1 MDIGDSASGVFES
14 FLARQSGLPPP
25 RLAFLDDKGGNPP
38 KQSMWHRLG
47 LRKLWQ
53 GRDDRDTSAGESQ
66 DEISPRHS
74 SDNARTKQDN
84 LTRRLSRKV
93 GVGLPRN
100 TPFKRQSSD
109 LDRLAPREPDHRRA
123 LSADRRP
130 LTSQRSRSP
139 PLAVGPRQSAPE
151 VQWLGPAPTT
161 TVDDAPE
168 PESENDADEINDI
181 SENSIPY
188 PEMTT
193 DTFDAP
199 EEDVGDDHTI
209 DLDMELEQRWILNLS
224 MHFRDGSER
233 EKFFVTYAETPNRWR
248 RVTISCDYHNAPPYS
263 LELELKELRYQRD
276 KCARI
281 YESIR
286 ESLLAIQF
294 YEGVTNLRLETSDG
308 RLHVHVTEDV
318 NETIPYP
325 PISSIRHLVNA
336 PIIPEDSLHFESHLS
351 GFVYKINLDGRFYI
365 KKEIPGP
372 DTVDEFLYEI
382 NALHALQDRP
392 SVIQVEGIVIDDWRG
407 VVKGLLISYA
417 EKGALVDILYEQRGR
432 TSFARRERWAKQ
444 IVQGLCEIHES
455 GYVQGDFTLANI
467 VVDADDNAKIID
479 INRRGCPVGWEP
491 PEIAAKIESNQRIS
505 MYIGVKTDLFQ
516 LGMTLWALAMEED
529 EPERQPRPLRLG
541 DDPKIPDYYRRIV
554 DICLSPTPRHRLS
567 AKELLS
573 MFPPLPEARVATPVQ
588 ALGTI
593 ANDPRHMP
601 IRSNWPQSQP
611 AGLGLTSPGGMMQQ
625 DDHYYPQKEYSEH
638 SYDDL
643 QHPVFSETHDLVKRS
658 TITLSE
664 SNGDM
669 GFPSKPSSSSTL
681 NHDEPHSHDEY
692 MDFSPHFNDPSL
704 PYLPSD
710 SQNPETIPVSQTRSM
725 DNGFYSHP
733 VEPPVFP
740 NEPIYLEN
748 PPMDNQQETTDKR
761 TYNDFR
767 DLLNSPPTAPPPKPP
782 VNTSIVESPKQE
794 ALSRPSPKSA
804 NDEGDLEKSALP
816 INPTLRDSGTSSG
829 SQEIPSSTIPSSTK
843 HPKRDGVDQPCAKAT
858 NDKDDPESSALPLKP
873 TFRDSLRDSGSFVG
887 LQCAPRSVKAS
898 PIEPPKQ
905 KDADLPSANVKT
917 NPEFTEPSP
926 SSSCL
931 SLSELPINPTFRS
944 SDTSIGA
951 PGTTSSL
958 NSLPVKPPR
967 KDNMDKPLAKATTY
981 IKPIPTTPSD
991 STSSQPVPISPINAT
1006 PVRSRPSLELPST
1019 PRSVKP
1025 SPTESPKQTQA
1036 SLPCASADIK
1046 PRFTEPPSTTSLA
1059 RSELPLSPTFRSSE
1073 ISLDTLSDP
1082 PSQGPS
1088 PIEPPKSE
1096 HANMPREND
1105 ITPTSPSTPPR
1116 FSSMH
1121 ISGLRHTGTSI
1132 GSLGTPFATSPSVV
1146 GIGLLRRPWEKPSA
1160 NNPDAKPASAI
1171 PSGSSSPLGDSQTLR
1186 KPESPISPAK
1196 TCPVEPQKVQPQK
1209 SEPLSQSSPKTADIK
1224 SASTMPLGSLSSLG
1238 NFQTSRKPES
1248 PISPVKTCPG
1258 EPQSS
1263 EPLGQSWSKTADI
1276 KPAQTNSL
1284 NSSSNLL
1291 GSKLPISPAH
1301 SDSKPSATYAEV
1313 EMARAVH
1320 GSPSS
1325 QAKPSISSQARFSS
1339 NRT

>member
-1 MDIGDSASGVFES
+1 MAISVSNS
-14 FLARQSGLPPP
+14 CSPT
-25 RLAFLDDKGGNPP
+25 RLALLDDKGVNPP

-53 GRDDRDTSAGESQ
+53 GRDDHRDTSAGESQ
-66 DEISPRHS
+66 DEISPRPS
-74 SDNARTKQDN
+74 SDNSRAKQDN

-93 GVGLPRN
+93 GVGLPRT

-130 LTSQRSRSP
+130 LSSQRSRSP
-139 PLAVGPRQSAPE
+139 PPTVNPRQSAPE

-161 TVDDAPE
+161 TVDDPLE
-168 PESENDADEINDI
+168 PQSETNDADEINDI
-181 SENSIPY
+181 SENSNPY
-188 PEMTT
+188 PGMTT
-193 DTFDAP
+193 DNFDTP
-199 EEDVGDDHTI
+199 EEQEDDHTI

-248 RVTISCDYHNAPPYS
+248 RVTISCDYHDAPPYS
-263 LELELKELRYQRD
+263 LERELKELRYQRD

-336 PIIPEDSLHFESHLS
+336 PVIPEDLLHFESHLS

-382 NALHALQDRP
+382 NALHALKDRP
-392 SVIQVEGIVIDDWRG
+392 SVIQVEGIVIDEWRG

-432 TSFARRERWAKQ
+432 TSFTRRERWAKQ

-541 DDPKIPDYYRRIV
+541 DDANIPDYYRRIV

-567 AKELLS
+567 AKDLLS
-573 MFPPLPEARVATPVQ
+573 MFPPLPEARVSPPVQ
-588 ALGTI
+588 SLGTI
-593 ANDPRHMP
+593 VNDARHLP
-601 IRSNWPQSQP
+601 ISNWAQHQP
-611 AGLGLTSPGGMMQQ
+611 AGLGLASPGGIKQQ
-625 DDHYYPQKEYSEH
+625 DDHHYPQKEFPEN
-638 SYDDL
+638 SYGDL
-643 QHPVFSETHDLVKRS
+643 QHPMFSETHDIVKRS
-658 TITLSE
+658 TITLAE
-664 SNGDM
+664 SHGDM

-681 NHDEPHSHDEY
+681 NHHEPHDHDEY
-692 MDFSPHFNDPSL
+692 MDFSRHFNDGSL
-704 PYLPSD
+704 PYVPSACQD
-710 SQNPETIPVSQTRSM
+710 PEATPVSQTRSM
-725 DNGFYSHP
+725 GNGFRDHQ
-733 VEPPVFP
+733 VESPAFP
-740 NEPIYLEN
+740 NEPVCLESASTN
-748 PPMDNQQETTDKR
+748 NQRGEPICNDSRALLGSAITTPS
-761 TYNDFR
+761 
-767 DLLNSPPTAPPPKPP
+767 LPHP
-782 VNTSIVESPKQE
+782 VSTSLVESQKHD
-794 ALSRPSPKSA
+794 ALNRPSPKVA
-804 NDEGDLEKSALP
+804 DDEGDLGISALP

-829 SQEIPSSTIPSSTK
+829 NQCTTSSTIPSSIK
-843 HPKRDGVDQPCAKAT
+843 HAKQDGVNQLCSKAT
-858 NDKDDPESSALPLKP
+858 NDQDDLESSSLPLSP
-873 TFRDSLRDSGSFVG
+873 TFRDSGGFIG
-887 LQCAPRSVKAS
+887 LQNAPRSVNAS

-905 KDADLPSANVKT
+905 KYADLPCANVEIK
-917 NPEFTEPSP
+917 PKFTEPSP

-931 SLSELPINPTFRS
+931 SLSELPISPTFRS
-944 SDTSIGA
+944 PGTSIAGLD
-951 PGTTSSL
+951 TTSSL
-958 NSLPVKPPR
+958 KSLPVEPSR
-967 KDNMDKPLAKATTY
+967 QDDVDQARAKATTY

-991 STSSQPVPISPINAT
+991 AASSQARPASSINPTLAR
-1006 PVRSRPSLELPST
+1006 PRPSLELPNI
-1019 PRSVKP
+1019 PLSVKP
-1025 SPTESPKQTQA
+1025 TPIEPPKQTYA
-1036 SLPCASADIK
+1036 SSSCANTGIQTK
-1046 PRFTEPPSTTSLA
+1046 FTEPSPSTSSLA
-1059 RSELPLSPTFRSSE
+1059 GSELPISPTFRSSE
-1073 ISLDTLSDP
+1073 TSLDTLSASS
-1082 PSQGPS
+1082 SQGPFH
-1088 PIEPPKSE
+1088 IEPPKPE
-1096 HANMPREND
+1096 HAVMPRESD
-1105 ITPTSPSTPPR
+1105 VTPKSPSATSR

-1121 ISGLRHTGTSI
+1121 ISSLRHTGASI

-1160 NNPDAKPASAI
+1160 DNPDVKSTSTM
-1171 PSGSSSPLGDSQTLR
+1171 PSGSASPLG
-1186 KPESPISPAK
+1186 
-1196 TCPVEPQKVQPQK
+1196 
-1209 SEPLSQSSPKTADIK
+1209 
-1224 SASTMPLGSLSSLG
+1224 
-1238 NFQTSRKPES
+1238 NFKTSRKPENAVSPAETS
-1248 PISPVKTCPG
+1248 PIEQQRNG
-1258 EPQSS
+1258 
-1263 EPLGQSWSKTADI
+1263 PLGQCSSKTADI
-1276 KPAQTNSL
+1276 KPAQTNPL
-1284 NSSSNLL
+1284 NSNPNLL

-1301 SDSKPSATYAEV
+1301 PNPKPTGTYSGV
-1313 EMARAVH
+1313 EMARPVH
-1320 GSPSS
+1320 GPPPA
-1325 QAKPSISSQARFSS
+1325 QAKPSIASQTRFSS
-1339 NRT
+1339 NQIQSPTYPARTTS

>member
-1 MDIGDSASGVFES
+1 MAISVPNSCS
-14 FLARQSGLPPP
+14 PT

-66 DEISPRHS
+66 DEISPRPS
-74 SDNARTKQDN
+74 SDNSRTKQDN

-93 GVGLPRN
+93 VGLPRT

-109 LDRLAPREPDHRRA
+109 LERLAPREPDHRRA

-130 LTSQRSRSP
+130 LSSQRSRSP
-139 PLAVGPRQSAPE
+139 PPTVGPRQSAPE
-151 VQWLGPAPTT
+151 VQWLGPSPTT
-161 TVDDAPE
+161 TIDDAPE
-168 PESENDADEINDI
+168 PEPETNAHEINDI
-181 SENSIPY
+181 SEISNPY
-188 PEMTT
+188 PEMT
-193 DTFDAP
+193 DNFDAP
-199 EEDVGDDHTI
+199 EEEEEDDHTI
-209 DLDMELEQRWILNLS
+209 DLDLELEQRWILNLS

-248 RVTISCDYHNAPPYS
+248 RVTISCDYHDAPPYS
-263 LELELKELRYQRD
+263 LERELKDLRYQRD

-382 NALHALQDRP
+382 NALHALKDRP
-392 SVIQVEGIVIDDWRG
+392 SVIQVEGIVIDEWRG

-541 DDPKIPDYYRRIV
+541 DDAKIPDYYRRIV

-573 MFPPLPEARVATPVQ
+573 LFPPLPEARVSTPVR
-588 ALGTI
+588 LLETL
-593 ANDPRHMP
+593 ANDSRHLP
-601 IRSNWPQSQP
+601 IRSNWAQPQP
-611 AGLGLTSPGGMMQQ
+611 AGLGLTSPGDMIQR
-625 DDHYYPQKEYSEH
+625 DDQYYPQKEFSGNAYG
-638 SYDDL
+638 DL
-643 QHPVFSETHDLVKRS
+643 QHPIFSESHDLVKRS
-658 TITLSE
+658 TITLAE
-664 SNGDM
+664 SNGDI

-681 NHDEPHSHDEY
+681 NHHEPHNHDEY
-692 MDFSPHFNDPSL
+692 MDISRHSNDGSL

-710 SQNPETIPVSQTRSM
+710 SQNPEAIPVSQTRSM
-725 DNGFYSHP
+725 GNGIHNHP
-733 VEPPVFP
+733 VEPPAFP
-740 NEPIYLEN
+740 DEPVYLESA
-748 PPMDNQQETTDKR
+748 PMKNQQKTSDGPTHNNAR
-761 TYNDFR
+761 A
-767 DLLNSPPTAPPPKPP
+767 SVGSAITAPPHPLQ
-782 VNTSIVESPKQE
+782 VSESLIDSQKQE
-794 ALSRPSPKSA
+794 VLNRPSPKAA
-804 NDEGDLEKSALP
+804 NDEGGLETSALP
-816 INPTLRDSGTSSG
+816 INPTLRDSNTSSSSRTIPFLTTPSSSFKHGKQDSVDHPCAKTANDEGDLETSALPINPTLRDSNTSSG
-829 SQEIPSSTIPSSTK
+829 SRTIPFSTTPSSFK
-843 HPKRDGVDQPCAKAT
+843 HAKQDSVDHPCAKTA
-858 NDKDDPESSALPLKP
+858 NDEDDLESSALPLSP
-873 TFRDSLRDSGSFVG
+873 TFRDSGGFISPQS
-887 LQCAPRSVKAS
+887 APRLVKAS
-898 PIEPPKQ
+898 PTEPPKQ
-905 KDADLPSANVKT
+905 KYADLPCANVEIK
-917 NPEFTEPSP
+917 PKFIEPSP

-931 SLSELPINPTFRS
+931 SLSKLPISPTFRS
-944 SDTSIGA
+944 SENSIHA
-951 PGTTSSL
+951 LATTSSL
-958 NSLPVKPPR
+958 NSLSVKPPR
-967 KDNMDKPLAKATTY
+967 QDNLDQPHAKPITY
-981 IKPIPTTPSD
+981 IKPIPTTPSA
-991 STSSQPVPISPINAT
+991 STSSQPHPKSHINPMLA
-1006 PVRSRPSLELPST
+1006 RSRPSVELPSA
-1019 PRSVKP
+1019 PRSVRY
-1025 SPTESPKQTQA
+1025 SPIEPPKQTHE
-1036 SLPCASADIK
+1036 SSPCANTDIEPK
-1046 PRFTEPPSTTSLA
+1046 FTEPSPSTSNLA
-1059 RSELPLSPTFRSSE
+1059 HSGLPISPAFRSSE
-1073 ISLDTLSDP
+1073 TSIDTLSEP
-1082 PSQGPS
+1082 SSQGPS
-1088 PIEPPKSE
+1088 PIEPPKPE
-1096 HANMPREND
+1096 HAIVPLD
-1105 ITPTSPSTPPR
+1105 KDTTPISPSTPSR

-1121 ISGLRHTGTSI
+1121 LSSLRHTGASI

-1160 NNPDAKPASAI
+1160 NHPDVKPASTVPSRSAPSPGDSRTLKQPESAI
-1171 PSGSSSPLGDSQTLR
+1171 P
-1186 KPESPISPAK
+1186 PAK
-1196 TCPVEPQKVQPQK
+1196 TYPTKPQRN
-1209 SEPLSQSSPKTADIK
+1209 EDLGQSSPKA
-1224 SASTMPLGSLSSLG
+1224 AG
-1238 NFQTSRKPES
+1238 
-1248 PISPVKTCPG
+1248 
-1258 EPQSS
+1258 
-1263 EPLGQSWSKTADI
+1263 I
-1276 KPAQTNSL
+1276 KPAQTSPSNS
-1284 NSSSNLL
+1284 NSNLL

-1301 SDSKPSATYAEV
+1301 PNSKSSSTYPEV

-1320 GSPSS
+1320 GPPSS
-1325 QAKPSISSQARFSS
+1325 QAKPSISSLAHFSS

>member
-1 MDIGDSASGVFES
+1 MAISVPNSCS
-14 FLARQSGLPPP
+14 PT

-53 GRDDRDTSAGESQ
+53 GRDDHRDTSAGESQ
-66 DEISPRHS
+66 DEISPRPS
-74 SDNARTKQDN
+74 SDHSRAKQDN

-93 GVGLPRN
+93 GVGLPR
-100 TPFKRQSSD
+100 TAPFKRQSSD
-109 LDRLAPREPDHRRA
+109 LERLAPREPDHRRA

-130 LTSQRSRSP
+130 LSSQRSRSP
-139 PLAVGPRQSAPE
+139 PPTVGPRQSAPE
-151 VQWLGPAPTT
+151 VQWLGPTPTT
-161 TVDDAPE
+161 TVDDPPE
-168 PESENDADEINDI
+168 PQSETNDADDINNI
-181 SENSIPY
+181 SENSNPY

-193 DTFDAP
+193 DNFDAP
-199 EEDVGDDHTI
+199 EEEEEEDDHTI

-248 RVTISCDYHNAPPYS
+248 RVTISCDYHDAPPYS
-263 LELELKELRYQRD
+263 LERELKELRYQRD

-382 NALHALQDRP
+382 NALHALKDRP
-392 SVIQVEGIVIDDWRG
+392 SVIQVEGIVIDEWRG

-541 DDPKIPDYYRRIV
+541 DDAKIPDYYRRIV

-567 AKELLS
+567 AKDLLS
-573 MFPPLPEARVATPVQ
+573 MFPPLPEARVSTPVQ
-588 ALGTI
+588 PLETI
-593 ANDPRHMP
+593 ANDSRHLP
-601 IRSNWPQSQP
+601 ISNWAQPQP
-611 AGLGLTSPGGMMQQ
+611 TGLGLASPGGMMQQ
-625 DDHYYPQKEYSEH
+625 DDHYYPQKEFSGN
-638 SYDDL
+638 SYGDL
-643 QHPVFSETHDLVKRS
+643 QHPIFSGNHDLVKRS
-658 TITLSE
+658 TITLAE

-681 NHDEPHSHDEY
+681 NHHEPHNHDEY
-692 MDFSPHFNDPSL
+692 MDFSRHFNDDSS

-710 SQNPETIPVSQTRSM
+710 SQKPEAIPVSETRSM
-725 DNGFYSHP
+725 GNGFHNHP
-733 VEPPVFP
+733 VEPPAFP
-740 NEPIYLEN
+740 NEPGYLEN
-748 PPMDNQQETTDKR
+748 APMNNQQETDDEPTNNNSR
-761 TYNDFR
+761 A
-767 DLLNSPPTAPPPKPP
+767 LLSSAITAPPPPTP
-782 VNTSIVESPKQE
+782 QVSTSLLESQKQG
-794 ALSRPSPKSA
+794 ALNRPSPKAA
-804 NDEGDLEKSALP
+804 NDEGDLETPAMP

-829 SQEIPSSTIPSSTK
+829 NQAIPFPTIPSSIK
-843 HPKRDGVDQPCAKAT
+843 HAKQDGVDQLRAQV
-858 NDKDDPESSALPLKP
+858 NDKDDLESSSLPLSP
-873 TFRDSLRDSGSFVG
+873 TFRDSGSFIG
-887 LQCAPRSVKAS
+887 LQNAPRSVKAS

-905 KDADLPSANVKT
+905 KYADLPCANGEIK
-917 NPEFTEPSP
+917 PKFTEPSP

-931 SLSELPINPTFRS
+931 SLSELPISPSFRS
-944 SDTSIGA
+944 VGPSIGA
-951 PGTTSSL
+951 PGTTSPL

-967 KDNMDKPLAKATTY
+967 RNNLDQPRIKATTY

-991 STSSQPVPISPINAT
+991 STSSQPLPTLAINPTLAH
-1006 PVRSRPSLELPST
+1006 SGPSLELPSAS
-1019 PRSVKP
+1019 RAVKS
-1025 SPTESPKQTQA
+1025 SPIEPPKQTYA
-1036 SLPCASADIK
+1036 SSPCANADIK
-1046 PRFTEPPSTTSLA
+1046 PQSTEPTPSTSSLA
-1059 RSELPLSPTFRSSE
+1059 HSELPISPTFRSSE
-1073 ISLDTLSDP
+1073 TSINTLSA
-1082 PSQGPS
+1082 PSSRGSS
-1088 PIEPPKSE
+1088 PIEPPKPD
-1096 HANMPREND
+1096 HAIMPPEKD
-1105 ITPTSPSTPPR
+1105 ITLTSPSSPSR

-1121 ISGLRHTGTSI
+1121 ISSLRHTGASI
-1132 GSLGTPFATSPSVV
+1132 GSLGTPFATSSSVV

-1160 NNPDAKPASAI
+1160 NNPDVKSTSTMPSESA
-1171 PSGSSSPLGDSQTLR
+1171 SSPGKSQTLR
-1186 KPESPISPAK
+1186 KPESATSPAI
-1196 TCPVEPQKVQPQK
+1196 TYPIESQRN
-1209 SEPLSQSSPKTADIK
+1209 EPLGRSSPKTAD
-1224 SASTMPLGSLSSLG
+1224 
-1238 NFQTSRKPES
+1238 
-1248 PISPVKTCPG
+1248 V
-1258 EPQSS
+1258 
-1263 EPLGQSWSKTADI
+1263 
-1276 KPAQTNSL
+1276 KPAQTSPL
-1284 NSSSNLL
+1284 NSNSNLL

-1301 SDSKPSATYAEV
+1301 PNSKPSSTYAEV
-1313 EMARAVH
+1313 EVARAVH
-1320 GSPSS
+1320 GPSS
-1325 QAKPSISSQARFSS
+1325 PQAKPSISSQARFSS
-1339 NRT
+1339 NRNQSPIYPPRTTS

>member
-1 MDIGDSASGVFES
+1 MAISVPNSCS
-14 FLARQSGLPPP
+14 PT

-53 GRDDRDTSAGESQ
+53 GRDDHRDTSAGESQ
-66 DEISPRHS
+66 DEISPRPS
-74 SDNARTKQDN
+74 SDNSRKQDN

-93 GVGLPRN
+93 GVLPRN

-109 LDRLAPREPDHRRA
+109 LERLAPREPDHRRA

-130 LTSQRSRSP
+130 LSSQRSRSP
-139 PLAVGPRQSAPE
+139 PPTVGPRQSAPE

-161 TVDDAPE
+161 TVDDSPE
-168 PESENDADEINDI
+168 PESETNEAHEINDI
-181 SENSIPY
+181 SENSNPS

-193 DTFDAP
+193 DNFDAP
-199 EEDVGDDHTI
+199 EEEEDDHTI

-248 RVTISCDYHNAPPYS
+248 RVTISCDYHDAPPYS
-263 LELELKELRYQRD
+263 LERELKELRYQRD

-336 PIIPEDSLHFESHLS
+336 PFIPEDSLHFESHLS

-382 NALHALQDRP
+382 NALHALKDRP

-529 EPERQPRPLRLG
+529 EPERQPRPLRLT
-541 DDPKIPDYYRRIV
+541 DDAKIPNYYRRIV

-567 AKELLS
+567 AKDLLS
-573 MFPPLPEARVATPVQ
+573 MFPSLPEARVSTPVQ
-588 ALGTI
+588 SLETI
-593 ANDPRHMP
+593 ANDSRHLP
-601 IRSNWPQSQP
+601 ISNWAPPQP
-611 AGLGLTSPGGMMQQ
+611 AGLGLTSPGGMIRQ
-625 DDHYYPQKEYSEH
+625 DDHYYPQKEFSGN
-638 SYDDL
+638 SYGDL
-643 QHPVFSETHDLVKRS
+643 QHPIFPENHDLVKRS
-658 TITLSE
+658 TITLAE
-664 SNGDM
+664 SNEDT

-681 NHDEPHSHDEY
+681 NHHEPHNPNEY
-692 MDFSPHFNDPSL
+692 MDFSSHFNDGSS

-710 SQNPETIPVSQTRSM
+710 SQKPEVAPVSQTRSM
-725 DNGFYSHP
+725 GNGFRNHP
-733 VEPPVFP
+733 VELPALP
-740 NEPIYLEN
+740 NEPVYLETA
-748 PPMDNQQETTDKR
+748 PMNNQQEIPDES
-761 TYNDFR
+761 TYNNSR
-767 DLLNSPPTAPPPKPP
+767 ALLGSTVTSPPLPPP
-782 VNTSIVESPKQE
+782 VNTSLVDSQKQE
-794 ALSRPSPKSA
+794 ALNRPNPKA
-804 NDEGDLEKSALP
+804 VNDEGDLETSALP

-829 SQEIPSSTIPSSTK
+829 PQAIPSSIRHTK
-843 HPKRDGVDQPCAKAT
+843 QDGVDQPCAKAT
-858 NDKDDPESSALPLKP
+858 SDRDDLESSSLPLSP
-873 TFRDSLRDSGSFVG
+873 TFRDSGSFVG
-887 LQCAPRSVKAS
+887 LQNAPRSVKAS

-905 KDADLPSANVKT
+905 KCADLSCANVET

-931 SLSELPINPTFRS
+931 SLSELPISPTFRS
-944 SDTSIGA
+944 SGTSVDA
-951 PGTTSSL
+951 LGTTPSL
-958 NSLPVKPPR
+958 NPLPVKPSRQDNVDQPR
-967 KDNMDKPLAKATTY
+967 AKATTY
-981 IKPIPTTPSD
+981 IKPMPTTPSD
-991 STSSQPVPISPINAT
+991 ATSSQPLPTSPINPTLA
-1006 PVRSRPSLELPST
+1006 RSGPSLELPSA
-1019 PRSVKP
+1019 PQSVKS
-1025 SPTESPKQTQA
+1025 SPIQPPKQTDPTSPFA
-1036 SLPCASADIK
+1036 NTDMK
-1046 PRFTEPPSTTSLA
+1046 PKGTEPSPSTSSLA
-1059 RSELPLSPTFRSSE
+1059 RSELPISPTFRSSE
-1073 ISLDTLSDP
+1073 TSINTLSAP
-1082 PSQGPS
+1082 SSQGPS
-1088 PIEPPKSE
+1088 PTELPKPE
-1096 HANMPREND
+1096 RAIMPRDND
-1105 ITPTSPSTPPR
+1105 ITSTSPSTPSR

-1121 ISGLRHTGTSI
+1121 ISGLRHTGASI

-1160 NNPDAKPASAI
+1160 NNSD
-1171 PSGSSSPLGDSQTLR
+1171 
-1186 KPESPISPAK
+1186 
-1196 TCPVEPQKVQPQK
+1196 V
-1209 SEPLSQSSPKTADIK
+1209 K
-1224 SASTMPLGSLSSLG
+1224 SASTMSSGSASSLG
-1238 NFQTSRKPES
+1238 NSQTSRKPES
-1248 PISPVKTCPG
+1248 PISPLKPYPLQTQKN
-1258 EPQSS
+1258 EI
-1263 EPLGQSWSKTADI
+1263 LGQSKPKTADI
-1276 KPAQTNSL
+1276 KPAQTNPL

-1301 SDSKPSATYAEV
+1301 PNSKPSSTYAEA
-1313 EMARAVH
+1313 EMTRAVQ
-1320 GSPSS
+1320 GPSSS
-1325 QAKPSISSQARFSS
+1325 QAKPSISSQARFLS
-1339 NRT
+1339 N

>member
-1 MDIGDSASGVFES
+1 MAISVPNSCS
-14 FLARQSGLPPP
+14 PT

-53 GRDDRDTSAGESQ
+53 GRDDHRDTSAGESQ
-66 DEISPRHS
+66 DEISPRPS
-74 SDNARTKQDN
+74 SDNSRKQDN

-93 GVGLPRN
+93 GVLPRT

-109 LDRLAPREPDHRRA
+109 LERLAPREPDHRRA

-130 LTSQRSRSP
+130 LSSQRSRSP
-139 PLAVGPRQSAPE
+139 PPTVGPRQSAPE

-168 PESENDADEINDI
+168 PELETNDVHEINDV
-181 SENSIPY
+181 SENSNPY

-193 DTFDAP
+193 DNFDAP
-199 EEDVGDDHTI
+199 EEEEEDDHTI

-248 RVTISCDYHNAPPYS
+248 RVTISCDYHDAPPYS
-263 LELELKELRYQRD
+263 LERELKELRYQRD

-382 NALHALQDRP
+382 NALHALKDRP

-541 DDPKIPDYYRRIV
+541 DDAKIPDYYRRIV

-567 AKELLS
+567 AKDLLS
-573 MFPPLPEARVATPVQ
+573 MFPPLPEARVSTPVQ
-588 ALGTI
+588 SLETI
-593 ANDPRHMP
+593 TNDSRHLP
-601 IRSNWPQSQP
+601 ISNWAQPQP
-611 AGLGLTSPGGMMQQ
+611 AGLGLTSPMGMIQQ
-625 DDHYYPQKEYSEH
+625 DDHYYPQKEFSGD
-638 SYDDL
+638 SYGDL
-643 QHPVFSETHDLVKRS
+643 QHPIFSENHDLVKRS
-658 TITLSE
+658 TITLAE
-664 SNGDM
+664 SNGNT

-681 NHDEPHSHDEY
+681 NHHEPHNPNEY
-692 MDFSPHFNDPSL
+692 MDFSSHFNDGSSPC
-704 PYLPSD
+704 LPSD
-710 SQNPETIPVSQTRSM
+710 NQKPEATPVSQTRSM
-725 DNGFYSHP
+725 GNGFHNHP
-733 VEPPVFP
+733 VELPALP
-740 NEPIYLEN
+740 NKSVYLETA
-748 PPMDNQQETTDKR
+748 PVDNQQETSDEPI
-761 TYNDFR
+761 YN
-767 DLLNSPPTAPPPKPP
+767 NSRAFLGSTVTAPPLSPP
-782 VNTSIVESPKQE
+782 VSTSLVKSQKQE
-794 ALSRPSPKSA
+794 ALNRPSPRA
-804 NDEGDLEKSALP
+804 VNDEGDLETSALP
-816 INPTLRDSGTSSG
+816 INPTLRDSGTSVG
-829 SQEIPSSTIPSSTK
+829 PRDIPSSIKHTK
-843 HPKRDGVDQPCAKAT
+843 KDGVDQPCAKAT
-858 NDKDDPESSALPLKP
+858 NDKDDLESSSLPLSP
-873 TFRDSLRDSGSFVG
+873 TFRDSGSFIG
-887 LQCAPRSVKAS
+887 LQNAPRSVKAS

-905 KDADLPSANVKT
+905 KCADLS
-917 NPEFTEPSP
+917 
-926 SSSCL
+926 
-931 SLSELPINPTFRS
+931 PTFRS
-944 SDTSIGA
+944 PGISIDA
-951 PGTTSSL
+951 PGTTPSL
-958 NSLPVKPPR
+958 NPLPVKPSRQDNVDQPR
-967 KDNMDKPLAKATTY
+967 AKATTY
-981 IKPIPTTPSD
+981 IKPVPTTPSD
-991 STSSQPVPISPINAT
+991 ATSSQPLPASPINPTLAH
-1006 PVRSRPSLELPST
+1006 PGPSPQLPSA
-1019 PRSVKP
+1019 PQSVKSSPIQLPKQTDSTSPFANTDIKPKYTKP
-1025 SPTESPKQTQA
+1025 SP
-1036 SLPCASADIK
+1036 
-1046 PRFTEPPSTTSLA
+1046 STSSLA
-1059 RSELPLSPTFRSSE
+1059 RSGLPISPTFRSSE
-1073 ISLDTLSDP
+1073 TSINTLSA
-1082 PSQGPS
+1082 PSPQGPS
-1088 PIEPPKSE
+1088 PTEPPKPE
-1096 HANMPREND
+1096 RAIMPRDND
-1105 ITPTSPSTPPR
+1105 LTPTSPSTPSR

-1121 ISGLRHTGTSI
+1121 ISSLRHTGASI

-1160 NNPDAKPASAI
+1160 N
-1171 PSGSSSPLGDSQTLR
+1171 SSD
-1186 KPESPISPAK
+1186 
-1196 TCPVEPQKVQPQK
+1196 V
-1209 SEPLSQSSPKTADIK
+1209 K
-1224 SASTMPLGSLSSLG
+1224 SASTMSSGSASSLG
-1238 NFQTSRKPES
+1238 NSQTSRKPES
-1248 PISPVKTCPG
+1248 PISPLKTYPL
-1258 EPQSS
+1258 EAQKNELLDQSK
-1263 EPLGQSWSKTADI
+1263 QKTADI
-1276 KPAQTNSL
+1276 KPALTNPL
-1284 NSSSNLL
+1284 NPTSNLL

-1301 SDSKPSATYAEV
+1301 PNSKPSSTYTEV
-1313 EMARAVH
+1313 EMARAVQ
-1320 GSPSS
+1320 GPSS
-1325 QAKPSISSQARFSS
+1325 NQAKPSSSSQTRFPS
-1339 NRT
+1339 N

>member
-1 MDIGDSASGVFES
+1 MAISVPNSCS
-14 FLARQSGLPPP
+14 PT

-53 GRDDRDTSAGESQ
+53 GRDDHRDTSAGESQ
-66 DEISPRHS
+66 DEISPRPS
-74 SDNARTKQDN
+74 SDNSRKQDN

-93 GVGLPRN
+93 GVLPRT

-109 LDRLAPREPDHRRA
+109 LERLAPREPDHRRA

-130 LTSQRSRSP
+130 LKSETS
-139 PLAVGPRQSAPE
+139 
-151 VQWLGPAPTT
+151 
-161 TVDDAPE
+161 DA
-168 PESENDADEINDI
+168 NEINDI
-181 SENSIPY
+181 SENSNPY

-193 DTFDAP
+193 DNFDAP
-199 EEDVGDDHTI
+199 EEEEEDDHTI

-248 RVTISCDYHNAPPYS
+248 RVTISCDYHDAPPYS
-263 LELELKELRYQRD
+263 LERELKELRYQRD

-336 PIIPEDSLHFESHLS
+336 PMIPEDSLHFESHLS

-382 NALHALQDRP
+382 NALHALKDRP

-529 EPERQPRPLRLG
+529 EPERQPRPLRLA
-541 DDPKIPDYYRRIV
+541 DDAKIPNYYRRIV

-567 AKELLS
+567 AKDLLS
-573 MFPPLPEARVATPVQ
+573 MFPPLSEARVSTPVQ
-588 ALGTI
+588 SLETI
-593 ANDPRHMP
+593 TNDSRHLP
-601 IRSNWPQSQP
+601 ISNWAQPQP
-611 AGLGLTSPGGMMQQ
+611 ARFGLTSPGSMIRP
-625 DDHYYPQKEYSEH
+625 DDHYYPQKEFSGN
-638 SYDDL
+638 SYGDL
-643 QHPVFSETHDLVKRS
+643 QHPIFSENHDLVKRS
-658 TITLSE
+658 TITLAE

-681 NHDEPHSHDEY
+681 NHHEPHNPNEY
-692 MDFSPHFNDPSL
+692 MDFPSHFNDGSS

-710 SQNPETIPVSQTRSM
+710 SQKPEATPVSQIRSM
-725 DNGFYSHP
+725 GNGFHNHP
-733 VEPPVFP
+733 VELPALPHEPV
-740 NEPIYLEN
+740 YLETALMN
-748 PPMDNQQETTDKR
+748 NQQDTPDELI
-761 TYNDFR
+761 YN
-767 DLLNSPPTAPPPKPP
+767 NSRALPSSTVTAPPLPPP
-782 VNTSIVESPKQE
+782 VSISIVESQKQE
-794 ALSRPSPKSA
+794 ALNRPSPKAA
-804 NDEGDLEKSALP
+804 NDEGDLETSALP

-829 SQEIPSSTIPSSTK
+829 PQAIQSSIKHTK
-843 HPKRDGVDQPCAKAT
+843 QDGVDQPCAKAT
-858 NDKDDPESSALPLKP
+858 NDKDDLESSSLPLGP
-873 TFRDSLRDSGSFVG
+873 TFRDSGSFVG
-887 LQCAPRSVKAS
+887 LQNAPRSVKAS

-905 KDADLPSANVKT
+905 KCADSSCANVET
-917 NPEFTEPSP
+917 NPKFTEPSP
-926 SSSCL
+926 SASSL
-931 SLSELPINPTFRS
+931 ARSELPISPTFRS
-944 SDTSIGA
+944 SGTSIGA
-951 PGTTSSL
+951 MGTTPSL
-958 NSLPVKPPR
+958 NPLPVKPSRQDNVDPPR
-967 KDNMDKPLAKATTY
+967 AKATTY
-981 IKPIPTTPSD
+981 IKPMPTTPSD
-991 STSSQPVPISPINAT
+991 ATSSQPLPTSPINPTLA
-1006 PVRSRPSLELPST
+1006 RSGPSLELSSAPQ
-1019 PRSVKP
+1019 SVKSSSIQP
-1025 SPTESPKQTQA
+1025 PKQTDPT
-1036 SLPCASADIK
+1036 LPFANTDIK
-1046 PRFTEPPSTTSLA
+1046 PKRTEPSPSASSLA
-1059 RSELPLSPTFRSSE
+1059 RSELPISPAFRSSE
-1073 ISLDTLSDP
+1073 TSINTLSA
-1082 PSQGPS
+1082 PSSPGPS
-1088 PIEPPKSE
+1088 TEPPKPE
-1096 HANMPREND
+1096 RAIMPRDSD
-1105 ITPTSPSTPPR
+1105 ITPTSPSTPSR

-1121 ISGLRHTGTSI
+1121 ISSLRRTGASI
-1132 GSLGTPFATSPSVV
+1132 SSLGTPFATSPSVV

-1160 NNPDAKPASAI
+1160 NNSD
-1171 PSGSSSPLGDSQTLR
+1171 
-1186 KPESPISPAK
+1186 
-1196 TCPVEPQKVQPQK
+1196 V
-1209 SEPLSQSSPKTADIK
+1209 K
-1224 SASTMPLGSLSSLG
+1224 SASTISSGSASSLG
-1238 NFQTSRKPES
+1238 NSQTSRKPES
-1248 PISPVKTCPG
+1248 PISPLKTYPL
-1258 EPQSS
+1258 ETQKN
-1263 EPLGQSWSKTADI
+1263 EFLGQSKSKTADI
-1276 KPAQTNSL
+1276 KPAQTNTL

-1301 SDSKPSATYAEV
+1301 PNSKPSSTYAGV
-1313 EMARAVH
+1313 EMAQAAQ
-1320 GSPSS
+1320 GPSS
-1325 QAKPSISSQARFSS
+1325 NQAKPSISSQTRFLS
-1339 NRT
+1339 N